1 MTLTK
6 PDAAND
12 NLSNIVDIIKPVFLI
27 NWEYRSVYLKEISSI
42 NTSTSIR
49 IVKKSTKNRKFTLSS
64 YPLEKKDALAQL

>member
-49 IVKKSTKNRKFTLSS
+49 IVKKSTKNRKFKLSS